1 MAESGRYTR
10 LTDSENATESEREPM
25 LNDNDTTPPVPT
37 PSSAPLPTSPPPSYS
52 SSTTEQESPSGIN
65 SVDEM
70 PPAYDIAA
78 KLPTYEEAEMTKH
91 SDSRF
96 EPGGVRDP
104 DECRAQLGTDSLFA
118 LCFLVSLIFNWIGF
132 IFAYCVTDTVAG
144 RYGALSGFGLSLIKW
159 VFILKHSKCCKDL
172 AFEDAW
178 LWWLIALLGWL
189 VFIRGILVYAQ
200 VKKNVRA
207 GHAIYIP
214 RYWGLT
220 RGE

>member
-1 MAESGRYTR
+1 MSENGGYLR
-10 LTDSENATESEREPM
+10 LTESENATESEREPM
-25 LNDNDTTPPVPT
+25 LNDTAPPAST
-37 PSSAPLPTSPPPSYS
+37 PSSPPPSYS
-52 SSTTEQESPSGIN
+52 PSTTHDESPAGES
-65 SVDEM
+65 SVNEM
-70 PPAYDIAA
+70 PPAYDVAA

-96 EPGGVRDP
+96 EPSGLRDR
-104 DECRAQLGTDSLFA
+104 DECSAQLGTDSLFA
-118 LCFLVSLIFNWIGF
+118 LCFLVALIFNWIGF
-132 IFAYCVTDTVAG
+132 IFAYCVTDTIAG

-178 LWWLIALLGWL
+178 LWWLFALLGWL

-200 VKKNVRA
+200 VKKSVRA
-207 GHAIYIP
+207 GQAIYIP

-220 RGE
+220 RTE